1 MARPGGCLG
10 AAQRAVPSLPP
21 PPPSRRSALDPQGSP
36 CLEHPSPQS
45 RPPWR
50 RHSRLCSDP
59 VCLLSV
65 CLHTPLP
72 PATPALLLPRSL
84 TPVALSRWGGGL
96 PQGQLSPQSR
106 KREGAC
112 TSAPDGPSAQTVSPS
127 ALIIKGPWLLK
138 VTSLRTRP
146 PRRPGPARSLCR
158 HLKRQRTCRPSSE
171 TPGHLV
177 SGKGG
182 QHGQRAHLGEALLLH
197 ARQYAPP
204 WWEHHPPPCSLSPP
218 CLSHRPDQL
227 RHCSPSPRYA
237 VEHAHLFSVNPQLSP
252 EAQPLLPE

>member
-1 MARPGGCLG
+1 M
-10 AAQRAVPSLPP
+10 PSLPP
-21 PPPSRRSALDPQGSP
+21 PPPSSSSALDPQGSP
-36 CLEHPSPQS
+36 CLECPSPRS

-50 RHSRLCSDP
+50 YSCLCSGP

-84 TPVALSRWGGGL
+84 TPMALSRWGRGL

-112 TSAPDGPSAQTVSPS
+112 TSAPGGPSAQTISPS
-127 ALIIKGPWLLK
+127 ALIITGPWLLK
-138 VTSLRTRP
+138 VTSLRTTSLRTRP
-146 PRRPGPARSLCR
+146 LR
-158 HLKRQRTCRPSSE
+158 LKRQRTCRPSSE

-182 QHGQRAHLGEALLLH
+182 QRGQRAHLGEALLLH
-197 ARQYAPP
+197 AQ
-204 WWEHHPPPCSLSPP
+204 
-218 CLSHRPDQL
+218 Q
-227 RHCSPSPRYA
+227 
-237 VEHAHLFSVNPQLSP
+237 
-252 EAQPLLPE
+252 